1 MLPTKSGAIRLFR
14 LWGIEVFLHWS
25 WFLVAVYSISTRVK
39 YYDSPLW
46 GAAEY
51 FALMLFVLMHE
62 FGHSTACR
70 SVGGEADQIVL
81 WPLGGVAYVN
91 PPQRP
96 GATLWSIAAGPLVN
110 VALAPVLFGLLW
122 YARSAGWGE
131 RLPDAFEFVRSITVI
146 NLGLLIFNLLPIY
159 PLDGGQILRSVLWY
173 PLGRARSLMTATVIG
188 LIGGVALVA
197 YAYYVKSLWLG
208 VIALFLLSICWRSL
222 KQAQQ
227 LRKVEQLPRRAEFA
241 CPLCHSSPPA
251 GPYWRCRSCSQPF
264 DPFVTN
270 GTCPHCAAVS
280 EVVFCPDCGAEK
292 PLRSWDKSIREA

>member
-1 MLPTKSGAIRLFR
+1 MLPAKSGSIRLFR

-25 WFLVAVYSISTRVK
+25 WFLAAVYFISTPIGK
-39 YYDSPLW
+39 YESPIW
-46 GAAEY
+46 GGAEY

-110 VALAPVLFGLLW
+110 VVLVPVLFGLRLLVDYTYWLW
-122 YARSAGWGE
+122 WI
-131 RLPDAFEFVRSITVI
+131 PDAVQFVDILLLMNV
-146 NLGLLIFNLLPIY
+146 GLLVFNLLPIY
-159 PLDGGQILRSVLWY
+159 PLDGGQILRSLLWY
-173 PLGRARSLMTATVIG
+173 PLGRARSLTIATIIG
-188 LIGGVALVA
+188 LIGGVAILGLAV
-197 YAYYVKSLWLG
+197 YTESLWRG
-208 VIALFLLSICWRSL
+208 VMAFFLLSICWRSL
-222 KQAQQ
+222 QQARQ

-241 CPLCHSSPPA
+241 CPECHSSPPA
-251 GPYWRCRSCSQPF
+251 GAYWRCRACSQPF
-264 DPFVTN
+264 DPFATN
-270 GTCPHCAAVS
+270 GTCPHCGHVS
-280 EVVFCPDCGAEK
+280 EMVFCPDCGADK